1 MSGHSKWATIKR
13 AKGVADAK
21 RGALFTR
28 LLREITVAAREG
40 GGDPESNFRLR
51 LAVDKARAAN
61 MPKENVERAIARA
74 TGQGDGAVSYEEL
87 MYEGYGPHKVPLMI
101 KVLTDNRNRTV
112 AEIRRLLQ
120 RAGGQLGEGS
130 SVAWQFHRKGY
141 LVLERNDKI
150 NPDDVFE
157 VAVDAGAEDIVTGGD
172 TIEVYTD
179 VDSFRAVREALLK
192 KGYHPAT
199 AELSMVPT
207 TQSQLSPEDTKQVLG
222 VIEALE
228 ELDDVQQVYSNLE
241 ITDEMLAN
249 MEAA

>member
-13 AKGVADAK
+13 AKGANDAK
-21 RGALFTR
+21 RGAMFTR

-40 GGDPESNFRLR
+40 GGDLTSNFRLR

-61 MPKENVERAIARA
+61 MPKENIERAVNRA
-74 TGQGDGAVSYEEL
+74 TGQGGEGETFEEL

-112 AEIRRLLQ
+112 AEIRKLLQ
-120 RAGGQLGEGS
+120 RAGGNLGEGS

-141 LVLERNDKI
+141 IVIERSDAV
-150 NPDDVFE
+150 NPDEAFE
-157 VAVDAGAEDIVTGGD
+157 VAVEAGAEDVVTGGD
-172 TIEVYTD
+172 VIEVFTD
-179 VDSFRAVREALLK
+179 VDSFRPVREAIAR
-192 KGYHPAT
+192 KGWPMPT
-199 AELSMVPT
+199 CEISMIPS
-207 TQSQLSPEDTKQVLG
+207 TQSSLSPDHTRQVMG

-241 ITDEMLAN
+241 ITDEAL
-249 MEAA
+249 EAA

>member
-13 AKGVADAK
+13 AKGANDAK

-40 GGDPESNFRLR
+40 GGDQEANFRLR

-74 TGQGDGAVSYEEL
+74 TGQGADTVTYEEL
-87 MYEGYGPHKVPLMI
+87 MYEGYAPHKVPILV

-112 AEIRRLLQ
+112 AEIRRALQ

-150 NPDDVFE
+150 NPDEVFE
-157 VAVDAGAEDIVTGGD
+157 VAVDAGAEDITTSGD
-172 TIEVYTD
+172 SIEIYTD
-179 VDSFRAVREALLK
+179 VDSFRAVREALIK
-192 KGYHPAT
+192 KGWHPVT
-199 AELSMVPT
+199 AEISMIPT
-207 TQSQLSPEDTKQVLG
+207 TQSQLRPEDTKQVLG
-222 VIEALE
+222 VIETLE
-228 ELDDVQQVYSNLE
+228 ELDDVQQVYSNLD
-241 ITDEMLAN
+241 ISDEVMADL
-249 MEAA
+249 EAA

>member
-13 AKGVADAK
+13 AKGANDAK

-28 LLREITVAAREG
+28 LLREITVSAREG
-40 GGDPESNFRLR
+40 GADQESNFRLR

-74 TGQGDGAVSYEEL
+74 TGQGADAVSYEEL
-87 MYEGYGPHKVPLMI
+87 MYEGYGPHKVPLLV

-112 AEIRRLLQ
+112 AEVRRLLQ
-120 RAGGQLGEGS
+120 RSGGQLGEGS
-130 SVAWQFHRKGY
+130 SVAWQFNRKGY

-150 NPDDVFE
+150 NPDEVFE
-157 VAVDAGAEDIVTGGD
+157 VAVEAGADDIITGGD
-172 TIEVYTD
+172 SIEIYTD

-192 KGYHPAT
+192 KGWQPVT
-199 AELSMVPT
+199 AEISMIPT
-207 TQSQLSPEDTKQVLG
+207 TQTQLSPEDTKQVMS

-241 ITDEMLAN
+241 ISDEMLAS

>member
-13 AKGVADAK
+13 AKGANDAK

-40 GGDPESNFRLR
+40 GGDAESNFRLR
-51 LAVDKARAAN
+51 LAMDKARAAN
-61 MPKENVERAIARA
+61 MPKENIERAVARA
-74 TGQGDGAVSYEEL
+74 TGQGDGAVTYEEL
-87 MYEGYGPHKVPLMI
+87 MYEGYAPHKVPLMI

-141 LVLERNDKI
+141 LVLERNDKV

-157 VAVDAGAEDIVTGGD
+157 VAVEAGAEDVVTGGD
-172 TIEVYTD
+172 TIEIYSS
-179 VDSFRAVREALLK
+179 VDDFRAVREALVK
-192 KGYHPAT
+192 KGYQFAT
-199 AELSMVPT
+199 ADLAMVPT
-207 TQSQLSPEDTKQVLG
+207 TQSQLSPEDTKQVMG
-222 VIEALE
+222 VIEAIE
-228 ELDDVQQVYSNLE
+228 DLDDVQQVYSNLE
-241 ITDEMLAN
+241 ITDEMMSH